1 MSVLNILS
9 SDTNK
14 RFCPLCVSEFYPGD
28 CRVISRI
35 TGQELKPAPKG
46 GLERRRARKNPESL
60 LGPKYVNEL
69 ASRECPYCGYH
80 LPYNIESVE
89 NKSLVVVGDTYAG
102 KSHYLAALIHQIEE
116 GQMRGSNQ
124 YIRFVCL
131 TEGVRQKYTTDY
143 LDRLFKKKQVISSTQ
158 PADPTSPNMPL
169 IYELTIKKSQA
180 HLPKRFNLIL
190 YDAAGE
196 DYATPERLV
205 RYSRYVLNANA
216 IIFLADPVSMSNIL
230 DRLPPHLQNQPTTAR
245 KAAAVFNS
253 VLQLFE
259 RNLGVQAGSRLVRIP
274 IAITLS
280 KSDLLKYLRGINDPF
295 RFLTNPPHGYNGSA
309 DQEDLQFINQ
319 EVRELIDEFG
329 DRTLLQTA
337 QTLNAQFFAV
347 SATGSSPKL
356 DGTYPTVE
364 PCRCLDPVMWALQKL
379 RIVETV

>member
-1 MSVLNILS
+1 MSVINVLS

-14 RFCPLCVSEFYPGD
+14 RLCPLCVAEFYPGD

-35 TGQELKPAPKG
+35 TGKELKPAPTG
-46 GLERRRARKNPESL
+46 RMERRRARKNPESL

-69 ASRECPYCGYH
+69 ASRECPQCGYL

-89 NKSLVVVGDTYAG
+89 NKSVVVVGDTYAG

-116 GQMRGSNQ
+116 GQMQGSHQ

-131 TEGVRQKYTTDY
+131 TDDVRQRYTTDY
-143 LDRLFKKKQVISSTQ
+143 LDRLFKNKQVISATQ
-158 PADPTSPNMPL
+158 PADPTTPNMPL

-180 HLPKRFNLIL
+180 HLPKRINLIL
-190 YDAAGE
+190 YDASGE

-230 DRLPPHLQNQPTTAR
+230 DRLPPHLQNQPATAR

-280 KSDLLKYLRGINDPF
+280 KSDLLKYLRGINSPF
-295 RFLTNPPHGYNGSA
+295 RFLTNPLHGYNGGV
-309 DQEDLQFINQ
+309 DQEDLQLIDQ

-337 QTLNAQFFAV
+337 QTLNSHFFAV

-356 DGTYPTVE
+356 DGTYPRVE
-364 PCRCLDPVMWALQKL
+364 PCRCLDPVLWALQKL
-379 RIVETV
+379 RIVDTV